1 MRRFVL
7 LLVLLILST
16 GQAFAQNGRGKVIF
30 ADAVYHNGKVV
41 TVDGRFS
48 VAEAIAIYRDK
59 VLAVGSNSEILDLA
73 GPNTRRVDLQGKM
86 ILPGFIDTHSHLFD
100 YAPANWASDLETLEP
115 ELAQYRQVPMRAGT
129 VEEAVKL
136 LKETVAKSPEG
147 SMIHI
152 QLQPA
157 SVAEEFGNRMLL
169 KEMDELSPKSPIV
182 VQLRGTDRRANSLI
196 FKMFTDYFGEL
207 PEDIPTTSDGKPT
220 GKIGSGA
227 MRTLIGEILV
237 QKPETLAAIY
247 KKELQTWAAQGV
259 TTWSSSLPTAKIF
272 NGFVVLDQAGEMPNR
287 FAYSHRM
294 GAAGFSHAAEF
305 YKRLG
310 NIAGHG
316 TDHLW
321 AIGVSLSSVD
331 SSYPRHCTT
340 LQASA
345 EIKAR
350 EKCDADAE
358 FKIMRAAVQ
367 SGQRISGTH
376 VFADKAVDGFLD
388 IIEQASDEGG
398 FTLDQIRARKHNVDH
413 CGMSPRPDQIER
425 AKNLNMIW
433 SCAPRY
439 IEDARDIAKDY
450 GDKAAHELNVPIQT
464 ILKAGGKVVGEF
476 DDRRIHRK
484 KGGAFAHLKYAVT
497 RQDSQGGVWG
507 PNQAVDKETALK
519 MFTSWAAEYV
529 LREKV
534 LGSLEADKWADF
546 IVIDRDY
553 LTVADADIDKINV
566 VMTVVGGKTVYLEPA
581 FAKAQ
586 NLEPVGL
593 KIAASP

>member
-1 MRRFVL
+1 MKQLSAL
-7 LLVLLILST
+7 LALLIICST
-16 GQAFAQNGRGKVIF
+16 QASAQTGRGKVTF

-41 TVDGRFS
+41 TVDEKFS
-48 VAEAIAIYRDK
+48 VTEAIAIYRDK
-59 VLAVGSNSEILDLA
+59 VMAVGTNRDMLDLA
-73 GPNTRRVDLQGKM
+73 GPNTRRVDLEGKM
-86 ILPGFIDTHSHLFD
+86 ILPGLIDTHSHLFD
-100 YAPANWASDLETLEP
+100 YAPANWANDLETLEP
-115 ELAQYRQVPMRAGT
+115 GLAQYRQVPMRAES

-147 SMIHI
+147 KMIHI

-157 SVAEEFGNRMLL
+157 SVAEEFGNRMML

-182 VQLRGTDRRANSLI
+182 VQLRGTDRRANGMI
-196 FKMFTDYFGEL
+196 FQMFVDYFGEI
-207 PEDIPTTSDGKPT
+207 PEDIPTDAAGKPL

-294 GAAGFSHAAEF
+294 GAAGFSQAAEF

-340 LQASA
+340 VEAPA
-345 EIKAR
+345 NIKAR

-358 FKIMRAAVQ
+358 FKIMQAAVQ

-388 IIEQASDEGG
+388 IIEKYSKEGG
-398 FTLDQIRARKHNVDH
+398 FTLEQIRARKHNIDH

-425 AKNLNMIW
+425 AKRLGMIW

-439 IEDARDIAKDY
+439 IEDARDISRDY
-450 GDKAAHELNVPIQT
+450 GEKAAHEMNVPIQT
-464 ILKAGGKVVGEF
+464 ILRAGGKVVGEF

-484 KGGAFAHLKYAVT
+484 QGGAFAHIQYAVT
-497 RQDSQGGVWG
+497 RKDSQGRIWG
-507 PNQAVDKETALK
+507 AKQAVDKETALK

-529 LREKV
+529 LRDKV

-546 IVIDRDY
+546 IVIDRNY
-553 LTVADADIDKINV
+553 LTVADDDLDKINV
-566 VMTVVGGKTVYLEPA
+566 LMTVVGGKTVYLEPA
-581 FAKAQ
+581 FAKFQ
-586 NLEPVGL
+586 NLQPVGL
-593 KIAASP
+593 KIAATP

>member
-1 MRRFVL
+1 MKRFVL
-7 LLVLLILST
+7 LTVLLILGA
-16 GQAFAQNGRGKVIF
+16 GQAFAQTGHGKVIF

-41 TVDGRFS
+41 TVDEKFS
-48 VAEAIAIYRDK
+48 VGAAIAIYRDK
-59 VLAVGSNSEILDLA
+59 VMAVGSNSEMLDLA

-86 ILPGFIDTHSHLFD
+86 ILPGLIDTHSHLFD
-100 YAPANWASDLETLEP
+100 YAPANWARDLETLEP
-115 ELAQYRQVPMRAGT
+115 GLAQYRQIPMRAES

-136 LKETVAKSPEG
+136 LKETIAKSPEG
-147 SMIHI
+147 KMIHI

-157 SVAEEFGNRMLL
+157 LVAEEFGNQMLL
-169 KEMDELSPKSPIV
+169 KEMDALSPKNPIV
-182 VQLRGTDRRANSLI
+182 VQLRGTDRRANSPI
-196 FKMFTDYFGEL
+196 FQMFIDYFGEL
-207 PEDIPTTSDGKPT
+207 PEDIPADAAGKPL

-227 MRTLIGEILV
+227 MRTLIGEVLV

-294 GAAGFSHAAEF
+294 GAAGFSQAAEF

-316 TDHLW
+316 TEHLW

-331 SSYPRHCTT
+331 SSYPRQCTT
-340 LQASA
+340 VEAPA
-345 EIKAR
+345 NIKAR

-358 FKIMRAAVQ
+358 FKIMQAAVQ
-367 SGQRISGTH
+367 AGQRISGTH

-388 IIEQASDEGG
+388 IIEKSSAEGG
-398 FTLDQIRARKHNVDH
+398 FTVEQIRERKHNIDH

-425 AKNLNMIW
+425 AKKFGMIW

-439 IEDARDIAKDY
+439 IEDARDISKDY
-450 GDKAAHELNVPIQT
+450 GEKAAHEMNVPIQT

-476 DDRRIHRK
+476 DDRHIHRK
-484 KGGAFAHLKYAVT
+484 QGGAFSHLKYAVT
-497 RQDSQGGVWG
+497 REDSQGRIWG
-507 PNQAVDKETALK
+507 ARQAVDKETALK
-519 MFTSWAAEYV
+519 MYTRWAAEYV

-534 LGSLEADKWADF
+534 LGSLEPDKWADF
-546 IVIDRDY
+546 IIIDRDY
-553 LTVADADIDKINV
+553 LAVADADMDKIKV
-566 VMTVVGGKTVYLEPA
+566 LMTVVGGKTVYLEPA
-581 FAKAQ
+581 FAKTQ

-593 KIAASP
+593 KVAATP